1 LHLWRYYDLKQQ
13 RIIDNRYLVANL
25 IACEQDTQRVVDPEV
40 FSSVFDLQ
48 EKVIEDIISSVDQQ
62 RALETAPRS
71 VDPIQQTVA
80 TMLQSY
86 LNHPDI
92 DRRKAIEAIRS
103 LNQPMLAVQVRE
115 LRKAQKAFQTRPD
128 PRELLGTV
136 QRLLEAFSYG
146 STAAGVDSATQSVA
160 LSRDDLRLICFEL
173 ISGG

>member
-1 LHLWRYYDLKQQ
+1 
-13 RIIDNRYLVANL
+13 
-25 IACEQDTQRVVDPEV
+25 
-40 FSSVFDLQ
+40 
-48 EKVIEDIISSVDQQ
+48 
-62 RALETAPRS
+62 
-71 VDPIQQTVA
+71 
-80 TMLQSY
+80 
-86 LNHPDI
+86 
-92 DRRKAIEAIRS
+92 
-103 LNQPMLAVQVRE
+103 MLAVQVRE